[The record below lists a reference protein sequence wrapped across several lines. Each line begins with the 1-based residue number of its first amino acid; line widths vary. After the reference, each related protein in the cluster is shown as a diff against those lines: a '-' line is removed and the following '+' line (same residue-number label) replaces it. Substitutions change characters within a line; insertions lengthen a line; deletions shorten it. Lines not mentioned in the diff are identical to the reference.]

1 MLKVF
6 AENFGSQFGIKS
18 KAPGVASRN
27 PASDPIGRERQD
39 AMQCQNCFRSQFDG
53 AKLHRCSGCKIE
65 FYCSRECQKEAWQG
79 HKVKC
84 KLNQRVALLEPEQRD
99 SHTLLRAFCT
109 KHRPTITVAAAC
121 ALKLY
126 QSPELSLTHV
136 AQIHVYTRKASK
148 RTETAFYAVEIDITP
163 IDDFPKEMAEELKGQ
178 MATARAKCVKVG
190 GEGLL
195 YVLVQ
200 CLDTSVANMIG
211 SGFTQ
216 ETILEEYEENWKEV
230 ALKRLNEGI
239 ML

>member
-1 MLKVF
+1 MLCSVKTASGLNSTEPSYIGVPDVRS
-6 AENFGSQFGIKS
+6 NFIVYVC
-18 KAPGVASRN
+18 AC
-27 PASDPIGRERQD
+27 I
-39 AMQCQNCFRSQFDG
+39 
-53 AKLHRCSGCKIE
+53 SGCRH
-65 FYCSRECQKEAWQG
+65 YCILTICIDPQSRECQKEAWQG

-99 SHTLLRAFCT
+99 SHTLLRVFCT

-163 IDDFPKEMAEELKGQ
+163 IDDFPKEMAEELKEQ